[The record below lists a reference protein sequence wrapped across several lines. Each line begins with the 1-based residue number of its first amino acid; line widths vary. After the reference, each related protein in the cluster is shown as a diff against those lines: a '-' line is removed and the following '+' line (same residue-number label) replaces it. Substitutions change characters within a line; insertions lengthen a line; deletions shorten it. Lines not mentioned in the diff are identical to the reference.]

1 MPVKRTIIVGGEG
14 LRYEYEAASAVSP
27 GDLIITNSASKVLRH
42 ATAGGATEP
51 LFAIENEI
59 FGKGVEVDYAATDRV
74 LCEACHS
81 GMLVNY
87 NVAPAAPAIVVG
99 DQLESAGD
107 GTLRKKTTGV
117 AIAVADEAVDNSAGG
132 SKTRARARII

>member
-27 GDLIITNSASKVLRH
+27 GDLIIVNNLNKALRH
-42 ATAGGATEP
+42 ATALGATP
-51 LFAIENEI
+51 ALFAIENEI
-59 FGKGVEVDYAATDRV
+59 FGKGVEVDYAAADRV
-74 LCEACHS
+74 LAEACHS
-81 GMLVNY
+81 GMLVNV
-87 NVAPAAPAIVVG
+87 NIAAAAPAIVIG

-132 SKTRARARII
+132 SKTRVRARIL